1 MDAGSP
7 ASTAPIRCLNRQ
19 TPLMASSNFTK
30 LAITAA
36 WAAATFCSGGMAQPT
51 APGSA
56 QPGNYRQL
64 RPELF
69 KALAACHQTAEVLAC
84 ETASSALQTMLVV
97 SQLPL
102 QRQLAHHKHGLQRR
116 TGCLACQHLSGLV
129 AGGQGFEQLRP
140 ELSVVPGLRAA
151 GGRGLGHTPAA
162 EGRSCPRCSDGE
174 LGEVAARHQRC
185 LSVQA
190 AYGCSGRRR
199 ASVHGS
205 ASAHHRPRIG

>member
-97 SQLPL
+97 SQLPV
-102 QRQLAHHKHGLQRR
+102 QRQLRPRCLGSLTQLETHLSVFRWGLEPKERLQRISDQAMAD
-116 TGCLACQHLSGLV
+116 CPAPPPIS
-129 AGGQGFEQLRP
+129 AP
-140 ELSVVPGLRAA
+140 
-151 GGRGLGHTPAA
+151 PAA
-162 EGRSCPRCSDGE
+162 SN
-174 LGEVAARHQRC
+174 
-185 LSVQA
+185 
-190 AYGCSGRRR
+190 
-199 ASVHGS
+199 
-205 ASAHHRPRIG
+205 